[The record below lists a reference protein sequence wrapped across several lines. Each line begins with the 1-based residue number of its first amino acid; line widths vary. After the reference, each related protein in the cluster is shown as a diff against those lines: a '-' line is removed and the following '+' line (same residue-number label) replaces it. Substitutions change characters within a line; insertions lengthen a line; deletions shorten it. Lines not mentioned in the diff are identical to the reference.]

1 MTNFSLNISK
11 LEIAKQYE
19 NLSNVVLACHYILTA
34 EKNGATQTFEGV
46 QPLKIDTSNFISF
59 ANLTEQNVLDWV
71 NAQINPAFLQNV
83 KNELEQRFNP
93 KNTLQTEIVAGP
105 WA

>member
-1 MTNFSLNISK
+1 MTNFSLTISK

-19 NLSNVVLACHYILTA
+19 GLVNVVLACHYTLTA

-46 QPLKIDTSNFISF
+46 LPLKIDTSNFIDF
-59 ANLTEQNVLDWV
+59 ASLTQQNVLDWV
-71 NAQINPAFLQNV
+71 NDQMNPAFLQNV
-83 KNELEQRFNP
+83 KNELEQKFNQ
-93 KNTLQTEIVAGP
+93 TQELQTEVVAGP

>member
-1 MTNFSLNISK
+1 MTNFLLAISQ

-19 NLSNVVLACHYILTA
+19 GLSNVVLACHYTLTA
-34 EKNGATQTFEGV
+34 EKNGATQTFDGV
-46 QPLKIDTSNFISF
+46 LPLKIDTSNFIDF
-59 ANLTEQNVLDWV
+59 ANLTQQNVLDWL

-83 KNELEQRFNP
+83 KNELEQRFDETNI
-93 KNTLQTEIVAGP
+93 LQTEIVANP

>member
-1 MTNFSLNISK
+1 MTNFSLTISK

-19 NLSNVVLACHYILTA
+19 GLNNVVLACHYILTA

-46 QPLKIDTSNFISF
+46 LPLKIDTSNFIDF
-59 ANLTEQNVLDWV
+59 ASLTQQNVLDWV
-71 NAQINPAFLQNV
+71 NDQMNPAFLQNV
-83 KNELEQRFNP
+83 KNELEQKFNS
-93 KNTLQTEIVAGP
+93 TQELQTELVAGP

>member
-1 MTNFSLNISK
+1 MAVSK

-19 NLSNVVLACHYILTA
+19 NLSDVVLACHYILTA
-34 EKNGATQTFEGV
+34 EKNGVAQTFEGL

-83 KNELEQRFNP
+83 KNDLEQKFNSAD
-93 KNTLQTEIVAGP
+93 TLQTEIVVGP

>member
-1 MTNFSLNISK
+1 MTNFSLTISK

-19 NLSNVVLACHYILTA
+19 GLSNVVLACHYTLTA
-34 EKNGATQTFEGV
+34 EKNGATQTFDGV
-46 QPLKIDTSNFISF
+46 LPLKIDTSNFISF

-71 NAQINPAFLQNV
+71 NAQMNPAFLQNV

-93 KNTLQTEIVAGP
+93 TDTFQTELVAGP

>member
-1 MTNFSLNISK
+1 MTTFSLNISK

-19 NLSNVVLACHYILTA
+19 GLSNVVMACHYILTA
-34 EKNGATQTFEGV
+34 KKNGAAQTFESV
-46 QPLKIDTSNFISF
+46 LPLKIDTENFISF

-71 NAQINPAFLQNV
+71 NAQMNPAFLQNV
-83 KNELEQRFNP
+83 KNELEQRFNSAD
-93 KNTLQTEIVAGP
+93 TLQTEVVAGP